1 LGLLAQQELTLV
13 TAVAVVVTVE
23 QPLLVLAARATLV
36 QVAGAAELL
45 LTALPPVRAAQAV
58 TVTAA

>member
-1 LGLLAQQELTLV
+1 LELLAQQEPTLV

-23 QPLLVLAARATLV
+23 QPMLVLAAQATLA
-36 QVAGAAELL
+36 QVVVEAALL
-45 LTALPPVRAAQAV
+45 LTVLPPVQVAQAV

>member
-1 LGLLAQQELTLV
+1 
-13 TAVAVVVTVE
+13 VVTVE